1 MVLFNSS
8 GNIKKYESVIAIMEE
23 FYEVRIHFYQLRK
36 DYMLSKLDREV
47 MLLDNKVRFIQMV
60 ISDEIKIRN
69 VKK

>member
-1 MVLFNSS
+1 
-8 GNIKKYESVIAIMEE
+8 
-23 FYEVRIHFYQLRK
+23 
-36 DYMLSKLDREV
+36 MLSKLDREV